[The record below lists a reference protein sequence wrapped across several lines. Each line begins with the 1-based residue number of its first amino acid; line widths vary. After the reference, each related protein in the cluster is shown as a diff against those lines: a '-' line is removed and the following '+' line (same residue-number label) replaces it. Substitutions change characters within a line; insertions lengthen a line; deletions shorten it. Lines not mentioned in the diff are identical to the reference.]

1 MKYDV
6 KYVLQTYKI
15 GQPFTIQIDMTESN
29 FTCYFNQKKGESFK
43 NAPNIYCFTLNMGIM
58 TG

>member
-29 FTCYFNQKKGESFK
+29 FTCYFNQKKVNLLK
-43 NAPNIYCFTLNMGIM
+43 MHLKICFTLNMGIM